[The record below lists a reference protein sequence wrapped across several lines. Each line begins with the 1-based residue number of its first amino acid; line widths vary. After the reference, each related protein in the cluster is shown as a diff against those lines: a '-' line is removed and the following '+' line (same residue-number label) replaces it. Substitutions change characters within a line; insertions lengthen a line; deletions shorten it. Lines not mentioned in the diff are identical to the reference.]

1 MIDAH
6 GWIYNHMDKSS
17 RIVITGAS
25 GWIGRSVVKT
35 LIRIYGTD
43 ILEKIE
49 LYGTSSRDLKLTSGI
64 TINVRKL
71 QSISTSGEIKLFVPL
86 AFQTQD
92 KLNEMSKFEYIQKNK
107 DLIDLHSKII
117 QDHTIERAVF
127 FSSGIVTMTPDDL
140 ERTESYWVYK
150 ELKTLEEN
158 VFFENFSKQSTNVAA
173 CRLFSVSGSE
183 MQDPKKYALGD
194 FLLCAMAKRRITLN
208 SQKQIYRKYVDI
220 EDICESLIKET
231 NINKSMTLIESGGIK
246 LTLLELARNVSQMF
260 ELGEEFLVKVD
271 ESNLESDHYYSTSL
285 GMEDLFVKHSIHALN
300 LEEQIRKT
308 AAGLHENGFVSY
320 A

>member
-1 MIDAH
+1 
-6 GWIYNHMDKSS
+6 MDKPS

-43 ILEKIE
+43 ILEKTE
-49 LYGTSSRDLKLTSGI
+49 LYGTSSRELKLTSGI

-71 QSISTSGEIKLFVPL
+71 QTISTSGKINLFVPL

-92 KLNEMSKFEYIQKNK
+92 KLNEMSKLEYIQKNK

-117 QDHTIERAVF
+117 QDHAIERAVF
-127 FSSGIVTMTPDDL
+127 FSSGIVAMTPDDL

-208 SQKQIYRKYVDI
+208 SQKKIYRKYVDI

-231 NINKSMTLIESGGIK
+231 NNKSVTLIESGGTK
-246 LTLLELARNVSQMF
+246 LTLLELARNVSQIF
-260 ELGEEFLVKVD
+260 ELGEEFLAEVD

-285 GMEDLFVKHSIHALN
+285 GMEDLFAKHSIHALN
-300 LEEQIRKT
+300 LEQQIRKT
-308 AAGLHENGFVSY
+308 AAGLHENGFVSNG
-320 A
+320 